1 MRYNA
6 MTMTLFLIISLI
18 LLLLGIIFLPQLWL
32 SHTLKK
38 YHLPADKFPGS
49 GGQFAA
55 HLLNQ
60 LGIEEV
66 AVEATQSGD
75 HYDPQKKMVRLS
87 DENYH
92 GQSLTAIV
100 VAAHEVGHAIQ
111 HKSNYRLFRL
121 RQWLATLAIVAEKTG
136 VIIFMIMPVLT
147 FVSRIPAIGVISAI
161 TALAFMSIGVLVHLV
176 TLPVEWDASFG
187 RAMPL
192 LVAGEYLDREDYP
205 AARKILKAA
214 ALTYVAGALSS
225 LLNLSRW
232 IAILK
237 R

>member
-1 MRYNA
+1 MRYNSIN
-6 MTMTLFLIISLI
+6 MTLILIISLI
-18 LLLLGIIFLPQLWL
+18 ILLLGIIFLPQLWL

-38 YHLPADKFPGS
+38 HHMPADKFPGS
-49 GGQFAA
+49 GGQFAT
-55 HLLNQ
+55 HLLHQ

-66 AVEATQSGD
+66 KVEATQSGD
-75 HYDPQKKMVRLS
+75 HYDPREKMVRLS
-87 DENYH
+87 DENYS
-92 GQSLTAIV
+92 GRSLTAIV

-111 HKSNYRLFRL
+111 HKSDYRLFKL
-121 RQWLATLAIVAEKTG
+121 RQLLATLAIVAEKTG
-136 VIIFMIMPVLT
+136 IIIFMIMPVLT
-147 FVSRIPAIGVISAI
+147 FISRMPAIGLISTI

-192 LVAGEYLDREDYP
+192 LEAGEYLDREDYP
-205 AARKILKAA
+205 AARNILRAA

-232 IAILK
+232 IAIL
-237 R
+237 RR